1 MKKFQRFMSYVIVAT
16 LASMVTLALY
26 RQPAPVHQQS
36 KLDQLEQLILDKFIG
51 EADKTVMEDAA
62 AHAMVDS
69 LGDRWSY
76 YIPADQYS
84 AYLEQMQNS
93 YVGIGVTIQVM
104 EDASG
109 FLVTKV
115 NAEGPADQAGMLPGD
130 LMIAV
135 DGTDVRGWDVND
147 CSTLVKGE
155 ENTTVDITVIRAG
168 EEITLTVTRMRVQT
182 PVGIGKML
190 EGNVGLVTIVN
201 FDDRCADETIA
212 AMESLLAQG
221 AEKLIFDVRFNPG
234 GYVHELCAVL
244 DYILP
249 EGDLFRS
256 VNYRG
261 DESLETSDAKCIEGI
276 PMVVLINGESYSA
289 AEFFAAALRE
299 YDYALI
305 VGEPTTGKG
314 YFQQTTVLNDG
325 SAVGLSM
332 GKYFTPK
339 GVSLAEVGG
348 LVPDVQITVDQDT
361 AVAIYNGMLDPME
374 DPQILAALNV
384 LNNGDLMPIG

>member
-1 MKKFQRFMSYVIVAT
+1 MKRFQKFMSYVIVAT
-16 LASMVTLALY
+16 LASMVTLALCQ
-26 RQPAPVHQQS
+26 QPEPARQQS
-36 KLDQLEQLILDKFIG
+36 KLEQLEQLILDKFIG
-51 EADKTVMEDAA
+51 EADKTLMEDAA
-62 AHAMVDS
+62 AYAMVES

-84 AYLEQMQNS
+84 AYLEQMENS
-93 YVGIGVTIQVM
+93 YVGIGVTIQVL
-104 EDASG
+104 EDGSG

-115 NAEGPADQAGMLPGD
+115 NPEGPADQAGMMPGD
-130 LMIAV
+130 LMVAV

-147 CSTLVKGE
+147 TSALVKGE

-168 EEITLTVTRMRVQT
+168 EELTLTVTRMLVQT
-182 PVGIGKML
+182 PVGTGKML
-190 EGNVGLVTIVN
+190 EGNIGLVTIVN
-201 FDDRCADETIA
+201 FDNRCAEETIA
-212 AMESLLAQG
+212 AIDTLLAQG

-244 DYILP
+244 DHILP

-256 VNYRG
+256 VDYAGR
-261 DESLETSDAKCIEGI
+261 ESLEVSDENCIIGI
-276 PMVVLINGESYSA
+276 PMAVLVNGESYSA

-299 YDYALI
+299 YDYALV
-305 VGEPTTGKG
+305 VGEPTVGKG
-314 YFQQTTVLNDG
+314 YFQQTTRLRDG

-332 GKYFTPK
+332 GKYFTPG

>member
-1 MKKFQRFMSYVIVAT
+1 MKKFQKFMSYVVVAV
-16 LASMVTLALY
+16 LASILTMAVNHE
-26 RQPAPVHQQS
+26 PAAATPQS

-51 EADKTVMEDAA
+51 EADKTAMEDAA
-62 AHAMVDS
+62 AYAMVDA

-76 YIPADQYS
+76 YIPAAEYS
-84 AYLEQMQNS
+84 SYLEQMNNS

-104 EDASG
+104 EDDSG

-115 NAEGPADQAGMLPGD
+115 NEGGPADQAGMLPGD
-130 LMIAV
+130 LFVAV

-147 CSTLVKGE
+147 CSALVKGE

-168 EEITLTVTRMRVQT
+168 EEITLTVTRMLVET
-182 PVGIGKML
+182 PVATARML
-190 EGNVGLVTIVN
+190 EGNIGLITIAN
-201 FDDRCADETIA
+201 FDLRCADETIA
-212 AMESLLAQG
+212 AMDSLLEQG
-221 AEKLIFDVRFNPG
+221 AEMLIFDVRFNPG
-234 GYVHELCAVL
+234 GYVHELCNVL
-244 DYILP
+244 DHILP
-249 EGDLFRS
+249 QGDLFRS
-256 VNYRG
+256 VNYAG
-261 DESLETSDAKCIEGI
+261 HESLETSDEKCIEGI
-276 PMVVLINGESYSA
+276 PMAVLINGESYSA

-299 YDYALI
+299 YEYAII

-348 LVPDVQITVDQDT
+348 LTPDVVVTVDEDT
-361 AVAIYNGMLDPME
+361 AVGIYAGTLDPME
-374 DPQILAALNV
+374 DPQILAAIEALKK
-384 LNNGDLMPIG
+384 

>member
-1 MKKFQRFMSYVIVAT
+1 MSYVIVAT
-16 LASMVTLALY
+16 LASMVTLALCQ
-26 RQPAPVHQQS
+26 QPAPAHQQS
-36 KLDQLEQLILDKFIG
+36 KLEQLEQLILDKFIG
-51 EADKTVMEDAA
+51 EADKTAMEDAA
-62 AHAMVDS
+62 AYAMVES

-84 AYLEQMQNS
+84 AYLEQMENS
-93 YVGIGVTIQVM
+93 YVGIGVTIQVL
-104 EDASG
+104 EDGSG

-115 NAEGPADQAGMLPGD
+115 NDGGPASLAGMLPGD
-130 LMIAV
+130 LMVAV
-135 DGTDVRGWDVND
+135 DGTDVRGWDAED
-147 CSTLVKGE
+147 TSALVKGE
-155 ENTTVDITVIRAG
+155 ENTTVDITVIREG
-168 EEITLTVTRMRVQT
+168 EEITLTVTRMLVQT

-190 EGNVGLVTIVN
+190 EGNIGLVTIVN
-201 FDDRCADETIA
+201 FDNRCAEETIA
-212 AMESLLAQG
+212 AIDSLLTQG

-256 VNYRG
+256 VNYKG
-261 DESLETSDAKCIEGI
+261 DESLETSDAKCIQGI
-276 PMVVLINGESYSA
+276 PMAVLVNGESYSA

-299 YDYALI
+299 YDYALV
-305 VGEPTTGKG
+305 VGEPTVGKG
-314 YFQQTTVLNDG
+314 YFQQTTRLNDG

-332 GKYFTPK
+332 GKYFTPE

-361 AVAIYNGMLDPME
+361 AVAIYSGTLDPME
-374 DPQILAALNV
+374 DPQILAAIEALNK
-384 LNNGDLMPIG
+384 

>member
-1 MKKFQRFMSYVIVAT
+1 MKKFQKFMSYVVVAV
-16 LASMVTLALY
+16 LASILTMAVNHE
-26 RQPAPVHQQS
+26 PAAATPQS

-51 EADKTVMEDAA
+51 EADKTAMEDAA
-62 AHAMVDS
+62 AYAMVDA

-76 YIPADQYS
+76 YIPAAEYS
-84 AYLEQMQNS
+84 SYLEQMNNS

-104 EDASG
+104 EDDSG

-115 NAEGPADQAGMLPGD
+115 NEGGPADQAGMLPGD
-130 LMIAV
+130 LFVAV

-147 CSTLVKGE
+147 CSALVKGE

-168 EEITLTVTRMRVQT
+168 EEITLTVPRMLVET
-182 PVGIGKML
+182 PVATARML
-190 EGNVGLVTIVN
+190 EGNIGLITIAN
-201 FDDRCADETIA
+201 FDLRCADETIA
-212 AMESLLAQG
+212 AMDSLLEQG
-221 AEKLIFDVRFNPG
+221 AEMLIYDVRFNPG
-234 GYVHELCAVL
+234 GYVHELCNVL
-244 DYILP
+244 DHILP
-249 EGDLFRS
+249 QGDLFRS
-256 VNYRG
+256 VNYAG
-261 DESLETSDAKCIEGI
+261 HESLETSDEKCIEGI
-276 PMVVLINGESYSA
+276 PMAVLINGESYSA

-299 YDYALI
+299 YEYAII

-348 LVPDVQITVDQDT
+348 LTPDVVVTVDEDT
-361 AVAIYNGMLDPME
+361 AVGIYAGTLDPME
-374 DPQILAALNV
+374 DPQILAAIEA
-384 LNNGDLMPIG
+384 MKK

>member
-1 MKKFQRFMSYVIVAT
+1 MKRFQKFMSYVIVAT
-16 LASMVTLALY
+16 LSSMVTLALCQ
-26 RQPAPVHQQS
+26 QPEPARQQS
-36 KLDQLEQLILDKFIG
+36 KLEQLEQLILDKFIG
-51 EADKTVMEDAA
+51 EADKTLMEDAA
-62 AHAMVDS
+62 AYAMVES

-84 AYLEQMQNS
+84 DYLEQMENS

-104 EDASG
+104 EDNSG

-115 NAEGPADQAGMLPGD
+115 NPEGPADQAGMMPGD
-130 LMIAV
+130 LMVAV

-147 CSTLVKGE
+147 TSALVKGE

-168 EEITLTVTRMRVQT
+168 EELTLTVTRMLVQT
-182 PVGIGKML
+182 PVGTGKML
-190 EGNVGLVTIVN
+190 EGNIGLVTIVN
-201 FDDRCADETIA
+201 FDNRCAEETIA
-212 AMESLLAQG
+212 AIDTLLAQG

-244 DYILP
+244 DHILP

-256 VNYRG
+256 VDYAGR
-261 DESLETSDAKCIEGI
+261 ESLEVSDENCITGI
-276 PMVVLINGESYSA
+276 PMAVLVNGESYSA

-299 YDYALI
+299 YDYALA
-305 VGEPTTGKG
+305 VGEPTVGKG
-314 YFQQTTVLNDG
+314 YFQQTTRLRDG

-332 GKYFTPK
+332 GKYFTPQ

-361 AVAIYNGMLDPME
+361 AVAIYSGTLDPME
-374 DPQILAALNV
+374 DPQILAAIEALK
-384 LNNGDLMPIG
+384 

>member
-1 MKKFQRFMSYVIVAT
+1 MKRFQKFMSYVIVAT
-16 LASMVTLALY
+16 LASMVTLALCQ
-26 RQPAPVHQQS
+26 QPEPARQQS
-36 KLDQLEQLILDKFIG
+36 KLEQLEQLILDKFIG
-51 EADKTVMEDAA
+51 EADKTLMEDAA
-62 AHAMVDS
+62 AYAMVES

-84 AYLEQMQNS
+84 DYLEQMENS

-104 EDASG
+104 EDNSG

-115 NAEGPADQAGMLPGD
+115 NPEGPADQAGMMPGD
-130 LMIAV
+130 LMVAV

-147 CSTLVKGE
+147 TSALVKGE

-168 EEITLTVTRMRVQT
+168 EELTLTVTRMLVQT
-182 PVGIGKML
+182 PVGTGKML
-190 EGNVGLVTIVN
+190 EGNIGLVTIVN
-201 FDDRCADETIA
+201 FDNRCAEETIA
-212 AMESLLAQG
+212 AIDTLLAQG
-221 AEKLIFDVRFNPG
+221 AQKLIFDVRFNPG

-244 DYILP
+244 DHILP

-256 VNYRG
+256 VDYAGR
-261 DESLETSDAKCIEGI
+261 ESLEVSDENCITGI
-276 PMVVLINGESYSA
+276 PMAVLVNGESYSA

-299 YDYALI
+299 YDYALV
-305 VGEPTTGKG
+305 VGEPTVGKG
-314 YFQQTTVLNDG
+314 YFQQTTRLRDG

-332 GKYFTPK
+332 GKYFTPQ

-361 AVAIYNGMLDPME
+361 AVAIYSGTLDPME
-374 DPQILAALNV
+374 DPQILAAIEALK
-384 LNNGDLMPIG
+384 

>member
-1 MKKFQRFMSYVIVAT
+1 MKKFQKFMSYVVVAV
-16 LASMVTLALY
+16 LASIMTLALN
-26 RQPAPVHQQS
+26 QKSAEPAAQS
-36 KLDQLEQLILDKFIG
+36 KLDQLEQLILEKFIG
-51 EADKTVMEDAA
+51 EADKTAMEDAA
-62 AHAMVDS
+62 AYAMVDA

-76 YIPADQYS
+76 YIPAAEYSSYLDQ
-84 AYLEQMQNS
+84 MNNS

-104 EDASG
+104 EDGSG

-115 NAEGPADQAGMLPGD
+115 NAGGPADQAGMQPGD
-130 LMIAV
+130 LFVAV

-147 CSTLVKGE
+147 ASALVKGE

-168 EEITLTVTRMRVQT
+168 EELTLTVTRMLVET
-182 PVGIGKML
+182 PVATAKML
-190 EGNVGLVTIVN
+190 DGNIGLITIAN
-201 FDDRCADETIA
+201 FDQRCSKETIA
-212 AMESLLAQG
+212 AMEMLLSQG

-249 EGDLFRS
+249 KGDLFRS

-261 DESLETSDAKCIEGI
+261 QEDLEVSDEKCLEGI
-276 PMVVLINGESYSA
+276 PMAVLINGESYSA

-299 YDYALI
+299 YDYAVV

-348 LVPDVQITVDQDT
+348 LVPDVVVTVDEDT
-361 AVAIYNGMLDPME
+361 AVEIYAGTLDPME
-374 DPQILAALNV
+374 DPQILAAIEALRK
-384 LNNGDLMPIG
+384 